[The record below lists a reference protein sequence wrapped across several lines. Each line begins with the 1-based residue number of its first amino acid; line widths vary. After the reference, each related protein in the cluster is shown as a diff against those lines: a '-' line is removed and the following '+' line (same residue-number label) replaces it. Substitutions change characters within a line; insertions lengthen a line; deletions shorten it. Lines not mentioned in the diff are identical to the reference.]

1 MLIDFFLHLKAAK
14 LPVSTREFLTLLEA
28 LEERVVSLSLDDF
41 YTLARISLI
50 KDEAHF
56 DRFDLAFA
64 AYFKGVEG
72 VFDLRA
78 KIPEEWLRKEF
89 ERHLTPEDRAKIEA
103 LGGWDK

>member
-1 MLIDFFLHLKAAK
+1 MLIDFFLHLKSAR

-28 LEERVVSLSLDDF
+28 LEARVVSLSLDDF
-41 YTLARISLI
+41 YALARTCLV

-64 AYFKGVEG
+64 AYFKGASAI
-72 VFDLRA
+72 FDVRGT
-78 KIPEEWLRKEF
+78 IPEEWLRKEF

-103 LGGWDK
+103 FLSR